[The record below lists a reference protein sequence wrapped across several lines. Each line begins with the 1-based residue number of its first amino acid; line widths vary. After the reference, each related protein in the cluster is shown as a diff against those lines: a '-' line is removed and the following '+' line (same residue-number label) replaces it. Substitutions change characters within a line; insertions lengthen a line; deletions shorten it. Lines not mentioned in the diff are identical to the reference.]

1 MEVMVRNIFIVT
13 SNLSVFSMKILNS
26 EVINQQSLND
36 GLYGL
41 SNISID
47 SKNEFLNI
55 QQDRTR
61 QTNGR
66 KTACLFWWVPKSKFL
81 PRVSSKVQYTDS
93 ILYTVYRLALSN
105 SLGYCNFRSIS
116 TASYPWSLLT
126 KAKQPVGRHLNIC

>member
-1 MEVMVRNIFIVT
+1 METEKENVRENFAANLNGSYGKDIFIVT

-66 KTACLFWWVPKSKFL
+66 RTACLFW
-81 PRVSSKVQYTDS
+81 
-93 ILYTVYRLALSN
+93 
-105 SLGYCNFRSIS
+105 
-116 TASYPWSLLT
+116 
-126 KAKQPVGRHLNIC
+126 

>member
-1 MEVMVRNIFIVT
+1 METEKENVRENFAA
-13 SNLSVFSMKILNS
+13 NLNGSYGEEYIHSYKYENQVFSMKILNS

-66 KTACLFWWVPKSKFL
+66 RTACLFW
-81 PRVSSKVQYTDS
+81 
-93 ILYTVYRLALSN
+93 
-105 SLGYCNFRSIS
+105 
-116 TASYPWSLLT
+116 
-126 KAKQPVGRHLNIC
+126 